1 MMNKI
6 NGWILPTI
14 EKYEEKQLELGL
26 RYNINSSRYAGRIVN
41 GVTVPDVELIKGG
54 YFMRDIRNLGID
66 NISLTDIKE
75 EDDY

>member
-1 MMNKI
+1 MINKI

-26 RYNINSSRYAGRIVN
+26 RYNINSSRYAGRIIN
-41 GVTVPDVELIKGG
+41 GVTVPDVKLIKGG
-54 YFMRDIRNLGID
+54 FFMRDIRNLGTD
-66 NISLTDIKE
+66 DISLTDIKQ

>member
-26 RYNINSSRYAGRIVN
+26 RYNINSARYAGRLIN

-54 YFMRDIRNLGID
+54 FFMRDIRNLGID
-66 NISLTDIKE
+66 DILLSDIKQPPE
-75 EDDY
+75 

>member
-1 MMNKI
+1 MNKI

-26 RYNINSSRYAGRIVN
+26 RYNINSSRYAGRIIN

-54 YFMRDIRNLGID
+54 FFMRDIRNLGID
-66 NISLTDIKE
+66 NISLTDIKQ

>member
-1 MMNKI
+1 MNKI

-26 RYNINSSRYAGRIVN
+26 RYNINSSRYAGRIIN
-41 GVTVPDVELIKGG
+41 GVTVPDVKLIKGG
-54 YFMRDIRNLGID
+54 FFMRDIRNLGID
-66 NISLTDIKE
+66 NISLTDIKQ

>member
-1 MMNKI
+1 MNKI

-26 RYNINSSRYAGRIVN
+26 RYNINSSRYAGRLIN

-54 YFMRDIRNLGID
+54 FFMRDIRNLGID

>member
-26 RYNINSSRYAGRIVN
+26 RYNINSSRYAGRIIN
-41 GVTVPDVELIKGG
+41 GVTVPDVKLIKGG
-54 YFMRDIRNLGID
+54 FFMRDIRNLGID
-66 NISLTDIKE
+66 NISLTDIKQ

>member
-1 MMNKI
+1 MINKI

-26 RYNINSSRYAGRIVN
+26 RYNINSSRYAGRIIN
-41 GVTVPDVELIKGG
+41 GVTVPDVKLIKGG
-54 YFMRDIRNLGID
+54 FFMRDIRNLGID
-66 NISLTDIKE
+66 NIILTDIKQ

>member
-26 RYNINSSRYAGRIVN
+26 RYNINSARYAGRIVN

-54 YFMRDIRNLGID
+54 YFMRDIRNLGTD
-66 NISLTDIKE
+66 DISLTDIKQ